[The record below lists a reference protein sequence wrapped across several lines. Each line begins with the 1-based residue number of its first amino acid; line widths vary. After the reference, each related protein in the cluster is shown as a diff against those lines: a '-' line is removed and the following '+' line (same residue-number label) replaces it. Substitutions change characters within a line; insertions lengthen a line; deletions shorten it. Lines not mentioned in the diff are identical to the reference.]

1 MASYRIGIG
10 SFNLKDGAVGIGT
23 ESTGLGNLKV
33 EGTIKTTDLD
43 VLGVS
48 TFTRYSGFEAEQT
61 NIIRDASYG
70 GNESVTYTVTVIGGI
85 FYIDGVSAPI
95 LTLKRGTT
103 YIFDQSAD
111 TNSNHPLRF
120 KDGDGNTYSFGVVAT
135 GTPGSLEAKVTFVV
149 PSNAPDDLRYYCT
162 VHGNGMGNVISVIN
176 QNSSNIQTTGDIVI
190 DTGKTLTVGLGA
202 TACVGAV
209 ESMSV
214 KHHFSV
220 PVGDTA
226 GRNKS
231 SGYAE
236 GTVRYNRDLGTM
248 EFFNGNE
255 WRQFTYISD
264 AQRSPSNRGRG
275 VFGGASGGGSYQV
288 DYLNIASTGNTI
300 FFGSLSTASGG
311 SGDCAGNET
320 RGIFSGHGP
329 NYRAMQYITFASEGR
344 SVSFGDATT
353 NSSPNSSTRVCEAS
367 STRFLNMGDYLWTNV
382 IDYVE
387 INTIGNATDFGD
399 LRQKRAQGT
408 GFSSPT
414 RAMYCGG
421 YRQTSPGGNH
431 DVSDIDVVKF
441 ASKGNAVNFGDLIQE
456 KKTNGS
462 GTSNGVRGVIGGGT
476 GGEYVDTIEYVTL
489 SSEGNGTEFGSLTAP
504 AGFGGAV
511 ANQTRAVFRAGERT
525 IGGSNAASN
534 IIDFIQIATGGNA
547 QDFGDATFN
556 KFMNGMSDSHGGLGG
571 Y

>member
-43 VLGVS
+43 VGIS

-61 NIIRDASYG
+61 NIVRDTNLD
-70 GNESVTYTVTVIGGI
+70 GNKTTTFIVTVQNVSSAN
-85 FYIDGVSAPI
+85 FYFIDGVHAPN
-95 LTLKRGTT
+95 LKLNRGST
-103 YIFDQSAD
+103 YIFDLSD
-111 TNSNHPLRF
+111 STNSSHPLRF
-120 KDGDGNTYSFGVVAT
+120 KDGDDTSYTTGVTAT
-135 GTPGSLEAKVTFVV
+135 GTAGNAGATVTLVV
-149 PSNAPDDLRYYCT
+149 ASDAPSVLKYYCT
-162 VHGNGMGNVISVIN
+162 THGHGMGNTIDVIDPN
-176 QNSSNIQTTGDIVI
+176 FLNLETTGDIVVE
-190 DTGKTLTVGLGA
+190 TGNTLTVGSGA

-236 GTVRYNRDLGTM
+236 GTVRYNRDLGTV

-275 VFGGASGGGSYQV
+275 VFGGAGPTYIM
-288 DYLNIASTGNTI
+288 DYINIASTGNTI
-300 FFGSLSTASGG
+300 YFGDFSTASGG
-311 SGDCAGNET
+311 TGASAGNET

-329 NYRAMQYITFASEGR
+329 NNTLMQYITFASEGNTTT
-344 SVSFGDATT
+344 FGDNTYGQ
-353 NSSPNSSTRVCEAS
+353 SSTTRVCNAS
-367 STRFLNMGDYLWTNV
+367 STRFLNMGDYLWKNT
-382 IDYVE
+382 IDYVQ
-387 INTIGNATDFGD
+387 IHTVGDAIDFGD
-399 LRQKRAQGT
+399 LSQKRAQGS
-408 GFSSPT
+408 GFASPI

-431 DVSDIDVVKF
+431 HVSDIDVVKF
-441 ASKGNAVNFGDLIQE
+441 ANLGNAINFGDLIKE
-456 KKTNGS
+456 RKTNGCS
-462 GTSNGVRGVIGGGT
+462 ASNSVRGVVGGGT
-476 GGEYVDTIEYVTL
+476 NPSTDSGLDFIEFVTL
-489 SSEGNGTEFGSLTAP
+489 ASEGNGIEFGN
-504 AGFGGAV
+504 FGTTRRYGGCV
-511 ANQTRAVFRAGERT
+511 ANQTRAVWRAGT
-525 IGGSNAASN
+525 IGGSSSNAIFYISIAS
-534 IIDFIQIATGGNA
+534 GGNA
-547 QDFGDATFN
+547 EDFGDATCGSMS
-556 KFMNGMSDSHGGLGG
+556 MNGMSDSHGGLGG
-571 Y
+571 F

>member
-33 EGTIKTTDLD
+33 EGTIKTTHLD

-48 TFTRYSGFEAEQT
+48 TFTRYSGFEAEQN
-61 NIIRDASYG
+61 NIIRDATYG
-70 GNESVTYTVTVIGGI
+70 DNEPVTYTVTVIGGI

-103 YIFDQSAD
+103 YTFDQSAD

-162 VHGNGMGNVISVIN
+162 VHGNGMGNTISVIN

-202 TACVGAV
+202 TISVGSV
-209 ESMSV
+209 ECISV

-220 PVGDTA
+220 PVGDTV

-231 SGYAE
+231 SGYTE

-255 WRQFTYISD
+255 WKQFTYISD

-275 VFGGASGGGSYQV
+275 VFGGASGGGSYQI

-300 FFGSLSTASGG
+300 FFGNLSTASGG

-329 NYRAMQYITFASEGR
+329 NYRAMQYITYASEGR

-387 INTIGNATDFGD
+387 INTIGNAIDFGD

-441 ASKGNAVNFGDLIQE
+441 ASLGNATNFGDLIQE

-462 GTSNGVRGVIGGGT
+462 GTSNSVRGVIGGGT

-489 SSEGNGTEFGSLTAP
+489 ASEGNGTEFGNLTAP
-504 AGFGGAV
+504 AGFGGTV

-525 IGGSNAASN
+525 IGGSNATSN

-556 KFMNGMSDSHGGLGG
+556 EYMNGMSDCHGGLGG

>member
-23 ESTGLGNLKV
+23 ESSGLGNLKV

-48 TFTRYSGFEAEQT
+48 TFTRYSGFEAEQN
-61 NIIRDASYG
+61 NIIRDATYG
-70 GNESVTYTVTVIGGI
+70 DNEPVTYTVTVIGGI

-103 YIFDQSAD
+103 YTFDQSAD

-202 TACVGAV
+202 TISVGSV
-209 ESMSV
+209 ECISV

-226 GRNKS
+226 GRDKS

-236 GTVRYNRDLGTM
+236 GTVRYNRDLETV

-255 WRQFTYISD
+255 WRQFRYQSD

-275 VFGGASGGGSYQV
+275 VFGGASGGGKWQV

-300 FFGSLSTASGG
+300 FFGNLSTASGG
-311 SGDCAGNET
+311 TGDSAGNET

-329 NYRAMQYITFASEGR
+329 NNRLMQYITFASEGNTTT
-344 SVSFGDATT
+344 FGDGTYGLTAT
-353 NSSPNSSTRVCEAS
+353 TRVCEAS
-367 STRFLNMGDYLWTNV
+367 STRFLNMGDYLWTNAM
-382 IDYVE
+382 DYVQ
-387 INTIGNATDFGD
+387 IHTIGNAIDFGD
-399 LRQKRAQGT
+399 LRQKRAQGS
-408 GFSSPT
+408 GFASPI

-431 DVSDIDVVKF
+431 HVSDIDVVKF
-441 ASKGNAVNFGDLIQE
+441 ANLGNAVNFGDLIKE
-456 KKTNGS
+456 RKTNGCA
-462 GTSNGVRGVIGGGT
+462 TSNSVRGIVGGGT
-476 GGEYVDTIEYVTL
+476 NPSTDSGLDFIEFVTL
-489 SSEGNGTEFGSLTAP
+489 ASEGNGIEFGN
-504 AGFGGAV
+504 FGTTRRYGGCV
-511 ANQTRAVFRAGERT
+511 ANQTRAVWRAGT
-525 IGGSNAASN
+525 VSGSNSNAIFYISIAS
-534 IIDFIQIATGGNA
+534 GGNA
-547 QDFGDATFN
+547 EDFGDATTAVS
-556 KFMNGMSDSHGGLGG
+556 MNGMSDSHGGLGG
-571 Y
+571 F

>member
-23 ESTGLGNLKV
+23 ESSGLGNLKV

-48 TFTRYSGFEAEQT
+48 TFTRYSGFEAEQN
-61 NIIRDASYG
+61 NIIRDATYG
-70 GNESVTYTVTVIGGI
+70 DNEPVTYTVTVIGGI

-103 YIFDQSAD
+103 YTFYQSSD
-111 TNSNHPLRF
+111 TNSNHPFRF
-120 KDGDGNTYSFGVVAT
+120 KDGDGNTYSSGVVAT

-202 TACVGAV
+202 TACVGSVACI
-209 ESMSV
+209 SV

-275 VFGGASGGGSYQV
+275 VFGGASGGGTYQV
-288 DYLNIASTGNTI
+288 DYLNIASRGNTI

-387 INTIGNATDFGD
+387 INTIGNAIDFGD

-489 SSEGNGTEFGSLTAP
+489 SSEGNGTEFGNLTAP
-504 AGFGGAV
+504 AGFGGTV

-556 KFMNGMSDSHGGLGG
+556 EFMNGMSDSHGGLGG

>member
-43 VLGVS
+43 VGVS

-61 NIIRDASYG
+61 NIIRDATYG
-70 GNESVTYTVTVIGGI
+70 DNESVTYTVTVIGGI

-103 YIFDQSAD
+103 YTFDQSSD

-120 KDGDGNTYSFGVVAT
+120 KDGDGNTYSFGVTATVAT
-135 GTPGSLEAKVTFVV
+135 AGSLEAKVTFVV
-149 PSNAPDDLRYYCT
+149 PSDAPDDLRYYCT

-190 DTGKTLTVGLGA
+190 DTGKTLTVGLGG
-202 TACVGAV
+202 TVCVGSV
-209 ESMSV
+209 ESISV
-214 KHHFSV
+214 KNHFSV

-236 GTVRYNRDLGTM
+236 GTVRYNRDFGTI

-255 WRQFTYISD
+255 WRQFRYQSD
-264 AQRSPSNRGRG
+264 AQRSPSKRGRG
-275 VFGGASGGGSYQV
+275 VYGGQGPYAM
-288 DYLNIASTGNTI
+288 DYINIASKGNSLY
-300 FFGSLSTASGG
+300 FGNFSTASGG
-311 SGDCAGNET
+311 IGDGAGNET

-329 NYRAMQYITFASEGR
+329 NYRAMQYITIASEGR

-353 NSSPNSSTRVCEAS
+353 NTSPNSSTRVCEAN
-367 STRFLNMGDYLWTNV
+367 STRMLNMGDFLWTNV
-382 IDYVE
+382 LDYVQ
-387 INTIGNATDFGD
+387 IHTIGNATDFGD
-399 LRQKRAQGT
+399 LSQKRAQGA
-408 GFSSPT
+408 GFSSPI

-431 DVSDIDVVKF
+431 HVSDIDVVKF
-441 ASKGNAVNFGDLIQE
+441 ASLGNATHFGDLIKE
-456 KKTNGS
+456 RKTGGG
-462 GTSNGVRGVIGGGT
+462 GTSNSVRGVVGGGT
-476 GGEYVDTIEYVTL
+476 LPATDDGVSFIEFITL
-489 SSEGNGTEFGSLTAP
+489 ASEGNGTEFGNLTADT
-504 AGFGGAV
+504 AYAGAV
-511 ANQTRAVFRAGERT
+511 GSQTRAVFS
-525 IGGSNAASN
+525 GGGRNDVASN
-534 IIDFIQIATGGNA
+534 IIDFIEIATGGNA
-547 QDFGDATFN
+547 QDFGDIAGTTVYYN
-556 KFMNGMSDSHGGLGG
+556 NGLSDSHGGLGG